1 MTDKSP
7 EECKVIVD
15 RLEKRFGEVGER
27 ACVSRR
33 MSCVWTDDVMT
44 VVHYEIDRC
53 LNGVDLPPE

>member
-15 RLEKRFGEVGER
+15 RLEKRFGEVAER

-33 MSCVWTDDVMT
+33 MRCVWTDDVMT

-53 LNGVDLPPE
+53 LNGVDCND